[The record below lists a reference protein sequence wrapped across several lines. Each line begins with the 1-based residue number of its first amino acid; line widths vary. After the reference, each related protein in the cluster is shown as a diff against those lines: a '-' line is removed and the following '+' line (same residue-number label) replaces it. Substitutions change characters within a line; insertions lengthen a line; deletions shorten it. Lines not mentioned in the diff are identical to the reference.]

1 MKKIIIAACLLAVS
15 VSVFAQ
21 SGTNSP
27 YSQFGLGLLNDQST
41 GFNRGMDGVGFGFHD
56 HNQVNVKNPASY
68 SALDSLTFIF
78 DAAVG
83 FQVTNFNENGIKKNA
98 KNADFEYAVGAF
110 RAARHVGVAFG
121 VLPYSNVG
129 YNYSNTANVNAFNST
144 QSVNPTYSNTYSG
157 DGGAHEVFV
166 GVGWQPVKNFSFG
179 ANAGYLWGDIDRS
192 VVNSYSDSYVNTL
205 SKYYKMKVKGYRLT
219 FGAQY
224 TLPMGK
230 KDAVTLGVV
239 YEPGHKTHTDPECL
253 VVSSNSQTSVNDTA
267 LYSIK
272 NGISIPDRFGA
283 GLMWSHLNRLKI
295 GFDYQLEKWGSI
307 GMPQYQVINN
317 VASYSL
323 VGGTMKDRSRFTL
336 GGDYCRGERYRS
348 LFSRIHYRA
357 GLSYVPSY
365 QTING
370 VDGPK
375 EVSASVGFGIPIIN
389 TYNNRSILNI
399 TASWINRSATNL
411 IKENTFMFTLG
422 LTFNERW
429 FAKFKVE

>member
-1 MKKIIIAACLLAVS
+1 
-15 VSVFAQ
+15 
-21 SGTNSP
+21 
-27 YSQFGLGLLNDQST
+27 
-41 GFNRGMDGVGFGFHD
+41 
-56 HNQVNVKNPASY
+56 
-68 SALDSLTFIF
+68 
-78 DAAVG
+78 
-83 FQVTNFNENGIKKNA
+83 
-98 KNADFEYAVGAF
+98 
-110 RAARHVGVAFG
+110 
-121 VLPYSNVG
+121 
-129 YNYSNTANVNAFNST
+129 
-144 QSVNPTYSNTYSG
+144 
-157 DGGAHEVFV
+157 
-166 GVGWQPVKNFSFG
+166 
-179 ANAGYLWGDIDRS
+179 
-192 VVNSYSDSYVNTL
+192 
-205 SKYYKMKVKGYRLT
+205 
-219 FGAQY
+219 
-224 TLPMGK
+224 
-230 KDAVTLGVV
+230 
-239 YEPGHKTHTDPECL
+239 
-253 VVSSNSQTSVNDTA
+253 
-267 LYSIK
+267 
-272 NGISIPDRFGA
+272 
-283 GLMWSHLNRLKI
+283 
-295 GFDYQLEKWGSI
+295 
-307 GMPQYQVINN
+307 MPQYQVINN